1 MFTQLLSSS
10 TLGIQVTLQ
19 LSKHVRKSAGA
30 TTEQLT
36 VSDY

>member
-1 MFTQLLSSS
+1 MSTQLLSSS

-19 LSKHVRKSAGA
+19 SNKHVRKSAGA
-30 TTEQLT
+30 PTEQLT